1 MKKRTTHLTRTF
13 VMSILDVY
21 ITEKE
26 RPLKTMRWGIAEAK
40 QKFSDV
46 VRKAGQEP
54 QLIFNRDRLVAAV
67 VDPETFEAFQ
77 TCREQEQ
84 SRSIAAA
91 FDELR
96 KLVAEEG
103 YKLEAP
109 PRRNRKNTFTG
120 VLDSVSR

>member
-1 MKKRTTHLTRTF
+1 
-13 VMSILDVY
+13 
-21 ITEKE
+21 
-26 RPLKTMRWGIAEAK
+26 MRWGIAEAK

-67 VDPETFEAFQ
+67 VDPETFEALQ
-77 TCREQEQ
+77 ACREQER

>member
-1 MKKRTTHLTRTF
+1 
-13 VMSILDVY
+13 MSILDVY
-21 ITEKE
+21 IRKKE
-26 RPLKTMRWGIAEAK
+26 SPLKTMRWSIAEAK

-77 TCREQEQ
+77 ARREQEQ

-103 YKLEAP
+103 YTLEAP
-109 PRRNRKNTFTG
+109 PRRSRKNTFTG